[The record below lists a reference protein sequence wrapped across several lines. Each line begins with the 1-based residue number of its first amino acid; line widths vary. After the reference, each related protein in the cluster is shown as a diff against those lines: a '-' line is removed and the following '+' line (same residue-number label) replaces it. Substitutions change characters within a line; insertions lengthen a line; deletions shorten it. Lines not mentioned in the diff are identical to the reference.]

1 MTTNTVEPATPG
13 TSGVS
18 STETADGSAASAAP
32 ESERRAERL
41 LRSTAAR
48 AYDPDLDIDW
58 EAPLVEGAPFMKLE
72 RCSLYGTEL
81 WERMTEEQ
89 RLTLARHEA
98 ASVAS
103 VGLWFEHILI
113 RMLAKIAYDG
123 DPTSPRVQYI
133 LAEIAEE
140 CRHST
145 MFARM
150 IQRMGVPAYGVS
162 PRVHRLGRLLPFL
175 ARGEAIWGATL
186 LGEEIPD
193 RLQREMVEDDSLQ
206 PLMRMVNR
214 IHIMEE
220 ARHIG
225 FAREELAKE
234 VARTP
239 RWVRPIRQAL
249 LAHSAFLVSRSLIHP
264 EVYRSVGLDPKQ
276 TKKIALQNPYHQRT
290 LRWAGEKVVATLDDA
305 GLIGRPGRHW
315 WKASF
320 LIR

>member
-1 MTTNTVEPATPG
+1 MTTNAVDARTPDQPA
-13 TSGVS
+13 
-18 STETADGSAASAAP
+18 DDR
-32 ESERRAERL
+32 ERTAERL

-48 AYDPDLDIDW
+48 AYDPQLDIDW
-58 EAPLVEGAPFMKLE
+58 SAPLVRDAPFMKLE
-72 RCSLYGTEL
+72 RCSLYGTEIWQRL
-81 WERMTEEQ
+81 TPDQ

-113 RMLAKIAYDG
+113 RMLAKLAYDG
-123 DPTSPRVQYI
+123 DPTSARVQYA

-150 IQRMGVPAYGVS
+150 IGRMDAPAYGVR
-162 PRVHRLGRLLPFL
+162 PHVHRLGRTLPFL
-175 ARGEAIWGATL
+175 ARGEVIWGATL

-193 RLQREMVEDDSLQ
+193 RLQREMVEDEEIQ

-220 ARHIG
+220 ARHIS
-225 FAREELAKE
+225 FAREELARAAAE
-234 VARTP
+234 TP
-239 RWVRPIRQAL
+239 RWLRPVRRLL
-249 LAHSAFLVSRSLIHP
+249 LAHIAFIISRSLINP
-264 EVYRSVGLDPKQ
+264 EVYRSVGLDPRK
-276 TKKIALQNPYHQRT
+276 TRRIALANPHYQRT
-290 LRWAGEKVVATLDDA
+290 LRWAGEKLVALFDEH
-305 GLIGRPGRHW
+305 GLIARPGRRW
-315 WKASF
+315 WKAGY

>member
-1 MTTNTVEPATPG
+1 MSPNTAGSAARNATAPATP
-13 TSGVS
+13 
-18 STETADGSAASAAP
+18 DL
-32 ESERRAERL
+32 ERTAERL

-48 AYDPDLDIDW
+48 AYDPALDIDW
-58 EAPLVEGAPFMKLE
+58 DAPLVEDAPFMRLE
-72 RCSLYGTEL
+72 RCSLYGTDV
-81 WERMTEEQ
+81 WEGLTEQQ

-113 RMLAKIAYDG
+113 RMLAKIAYNG
-123 DPTSPRVQYI
+123 DPTSARVRYA

-150 IQRMGVPAYGVS
+150 IGRIGVPAYGVR
-162 PRVHRLGRLLPFL
+162 PHVHRLGRVLPLL
-175 ARGEAIWGATL
+175 ARGEVIWGATL

-193 RLQREMVEDDSLQ
+193 RFQREMVDDERIQ

-225 FAREELAKE
+225 FAREELAHA
-234 VARTP
+234 VAASP
-239 RWVRPIRQAL
+239 RWVRPLRRLL
-249 LAHSAFLVSRSLIHP
+249 LAHIALIISRSLINRD
-264 EVYRSVGLDPKQ
+264 VYRSIGLDPRK
-276 TKKIALQNPYHQRT
+276 TRRIALANPHYRRT
-290 LRWAGEKVVATLDDA
+290 LHWAGEKIVANFEQA
-305 GLIGRPGRHW
+305 GLIGRGSRYW
-315 WKASF
+315 WKSSY
-320 LIR
+320 LLGPDE

>member
-1 MTTNTVEPATPG
+1 MRTN
-13 TSGVS
+13 
-18 STETADGSAASAAP
+18 TADGGWRAAAP
-32 ESERRAERL
+32 DQEQRTAERL

-58 EAPLVEGAPFMKLE
+58 DAPLPPDAPFMKLE

-81 WERMTEEQ
+81 WERMSREEQ
-89 RLTLARHEA
+89 LTLSRHEA

-123 DPTSPRVQYI
+123 DPTTPRIQYA

-150 IQRMGVPAYGVS
+150 ITRMGVPAYGVS
-162 PRVHRLGRLLPFL
+162 PRVHRLGRILPFL
-175 ARGEAIWGATL
+175 AHGEVIWGATL

-193 RLQREMVEDDSLQ
+193 RLQREMVDDEEIQ

-225 FAREELAKE
+225 FARDELAKE
-234 VARTP
+234 VVKTP
-239 RWVRPIRQAL
+239 RLLRPVRKAL
-249 LAHSAFLVSRSLIHP
+249 LAHIAFIVSRSLINP
-264 EVYRSVGLDPKQ
+264 EVYRSVGLDPRQ
-276 TKKIALQNPYHQRT
+276 ARKIALGNPHYQQT
-290 LRWAGEKVVATLDDA
+290 LRWAGEKLVAVFDDA

-315 WKASF
+315 WKASY

>member
-1 MTTNTVEPATPG
+1 MTTNTVDGGRRGG
-13 TSGVS
+13 T
-18 STETADGSAASAAP
+18 AP
-32 ESERRAERL
+32 ERERTAERL

-48 AYDPDLDIDW
+48 NYDPDLDIDW
-58 EAPLVEGAPFMKLE
+58 DAPLVEDAPFMKFE
-72 RCSLYGTEL
+72 RCSLYGTDL
-81 WERMTEEQ
+81 WERMSRQE

-113 RMLAKIAYDG
+113 RMLAKIAYEG
-123 DPTSPRVQYI
+123 DPTSARIRYA

-145 MFARM
+145 MFGRM
-150 IQRMGVPAYGVS
+150 IERMGVPAYGVR
-162 PRVHRLGRLLPFL
+162 PHVHRLGRILPFL
-175 ARGEAIWGATL
+175 ARGEVIWGATL

-193 RLQREMVEDDSLQ
+193 RLQREMVEDPEIQ

-225 FAREELAKE
+225 FAREELTRA
-234 VARTP
+234 AAASP
-239 RWVRPIRQAL
+239 RWVRPLRRLL
-249 LAHSAFLVSRSLIHP
+249 LAHIAFIVSRSLINP
-264 EVYRSVGLDPKQ
+264 EVYRSVGLDPRK
-276 TKKIALQNPYHQRT
+276 TRRIALRNPHHQRT
-290 LRWAGEKVVATLDDA
+290 LRWAGEKIVANFDEA

-315 WKASF
+315 WRSSY
-320 LIR
+320 LLP

>member
-1 MTTNTVEPATPG
+1 MTTNTAGAAPV
-13 TSGVS
+13 
-18 STETADGSAASAAP
+18 TADTP
-32 ESERRAERL
+32 EQERKAERL

-48 AYDPDLDIDW
+48 NYDPDLDIDW
-58 EAPLVEGAPFMKLE
+58 DAPLVEDAPFMKLE

-81 WERMTEEQ
+81 WERMSRQQ

-98 ASVAS
+98 ASVAG

-123 DPTSPRVQYI
+123 DPTSPRIRYA

-140 CRHST
+140 CRHSM

-150 IQRMGVPAYGVS
+150 IQRMGVPVYGVV
-162 PRVHRLGRLLPFL
+162 PRVHRLGRVLPFL
-175 ARGEAIWGATL
+175 ARGEVIWGATL

-193 RLQREMVEDDSLQ
+193 RLQREMVDDEEIQ

-225 FAREELAKE
+225 FAREELARE
-234 VARTP
+234 VARSP
-239 RWVRPIRQAL
+239 RRLRALRRLL
-249 LAHSAFLVSRSLIHP
+249 LAHIAFIVSRSLIHP
-264 EVYRSVGLDPKQ
+264 EVYRSVGLDPRQ
-276 TKKIALQNPYHQRT
+276 AKKIALTNPNYQKT
-290 LRWAGEKVVATLDDA
+290 LHWAGEKIVATFDDA

-315 WKASF
+315 WKASY
-320 LIR
+320 LVR